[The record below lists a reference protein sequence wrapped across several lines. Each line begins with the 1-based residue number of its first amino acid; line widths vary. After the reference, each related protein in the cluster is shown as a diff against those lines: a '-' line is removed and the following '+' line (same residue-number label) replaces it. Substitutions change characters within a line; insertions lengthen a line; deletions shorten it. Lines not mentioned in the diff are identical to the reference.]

1 MSGSQTTAGIPA
13 IAAAVGYDTET
24 FGPAINVG
32 TTANP
37 TTSYPEITG
46 DVNMVPYTF
55 TGTSWTNIGETN
67 SDGSVTLNGTGE
79 AFGNGLATAE
89 VTPAGQTLQGIAFGG
104 GGYFQVTM
112 SGNGPMS
119 FWMNDAETMNG
130 VSNGTGADSEDSWIE
145 ADIAEFDT
153 TGVYGFTIH
162 NWYGQVGSGDV
173 VNADE
178 NGASPAG
185 ANYSEPNN
193 YGMLWV
199 PATATTQGYAKFY
212 FDGVQVGNTITWNQY
227 VPGESAA
234 ENPFAVMDELHMVP
248 ILGAGSGSTVTFS
261 NLEVWQASAS
271 NDIGTGVTA
280 APTPTP
286 TPAPTPTPTPAP
298 TPTPTATPSTND
310 TVVLAGSAA
319 PIIDASGNAWTITS
333 GGQVAVNGAA
343 DTTTA
348 SVTELAYV
356 NGEVWQENASDLWWG
371 KTSPTASWAPGAGTA
386 TSPLPAAPVPTATP
400 TPAPTPT
407 PTPAPTPA
415 PTATPSA
422 NDTVVLAGSAASI
435 IDASGNAWTITS
447 GGQVSVNG
455 AADTTTANVTELAY
469 VNGEVWQ
476 ENASDLWWGKT
487 SPTASWSPGA
497 GTATSPLP
505 AVTVPTPTPT
515 PTPVPTPTP
524 TSNELTPTSGGTLT
538 DAVGNTWTLTSAGAV
553 DENSTAVPGGSGTA
567 ALALVSNVIYGQD
580 ATSKSWYT
588 YSTTSQTWTSSA
600 APVLT
605 STPTPTPTASPND
618 TVVKLGATTAI
629 TDASNNTWTITAG
642 GQVAVSGTADPTT
655 ANVIELAY
663 VNGEVWQE
671 NASALWWGKTNPT
684 ASWAPGAGTATSPLP
699 ASVTI
704 AATETSATVAWD
716 NVSINATSG
725 SHMVFISGTG
735 DTVNLSGGTNT
746 ITDTGSG
753 NTYVIPAAGKGNDTF
768 TTSVLTIGDTLDLR
782 TALAATNWTGS
793 ASTLSNYLS
802 VTNGTQATVL
812 SIAPTAGGTA
822 AAIATIDGASGTIL
836 SSLLAHA
843 LT

>member
-185 ANYSEPNN
+185 ANYSEPNT

-319 PIIDASGNAWTITS
+319 P
-333 GGQVAVNGAA
+333 
-343 DTTTA
+343 
-348 SVTELAYV
+348 
-356 NGEVWQENASDLWWG
+356 
-371 KTSPTASWAPGAGTA
+371 
-386 TSPLPAAPVPTATP
+386 
-400 TPAPTPT
+400 
-407 PTPAPTPA
+407 
-415 PTATPSA
+415 
-422 NDTVVLAGSAASI
+422 I